1 MNRAAVGLGSWL
13 LQGAQGGRTISLDA
27 PGALLECESYARWG
41 EERLEQDAA
50 QGRDAMRALVREVWR
65 GELDGRERHV
75 LRGLLLEGKSEN
87 ELARE
92 LGLHH
97 SAVGRCRRRAEEKL
111 RGGLHYVMRYM
122 ALLEQTAQD

>member
-1 MNRAAVGLGSWL
+1 VRVNRAAVGLGSWL
-13 LQGAQGGRTISLDA
+13 TQGAKGGMSLDGQ
-27 PGALLECESYARWG
+27 GAFLECESFTRWRD
-41 EERLEQDAA
+41 ECIERDAA
-50 QGRDAMRALVREVWR
+50 PGRAAMRALVWEVWH

-97 SAVGRCRRRAEEKL
+97 SAVGRCRQRAEAKL
-111 RGGLHYVMRYM
+111 RGGLRYVIRYR
-122 ALLEQTAQD
+122 ALLEQTAQE